1 MFVDYQNFAD
11 SMRRNFVFK
20 LCVSLQCKTIHYFV
34 IRSKVCNSW
43 VIAVDIKTLTD
54 NDNSTQPVLI
64 SIVKYAT
71 DGIQD
76 LVHIT

>member
-1 MFVDYQNFAD
+1 MFVDYQNFAG
-11 SMRRNFVFK
+11 SMRRNFVYK

>member
-1 MFVDYQNFAD
+1 
-11 SMRRNFVFK
+11 MRRNFVFK
-20 LCVSLQCKTIHYFV
+20 LCVSLQCKTMHYFV
-34 IRSKVCNSW
+34 IRSCNSW
-43 VIAVDIKTLTD
+43 VIAVDIKTLMN
-54 NDNSTQPVLI
+54 NDDSTQPVLI

>member
-1 MFVDYQNFAD
+1 MFVDYQNFAE
-11 SMRRNFVFK
+11 SMRRNFVCK

-34 IRSKVCNSW
+34 IRSKGCNSW
-43 VIAVDIKTLTD
+43 VIAVDIKTLMN
-54 NDNSTQPVLI
+54 NDHTTGLI

>member
-11 SMRRNFVFK
+11 SMRRNFVCK
-20 LCVSLQCKTIHYFV
+20 LCDSLQCKTIHYFV
-34 IRSKVCNSW
+34 IRSKGCNSW
-43 VIAVDIKTLTD
+43 VIAVDIKTLTN

>member
-11 SMRRNFVFK
+11 SMRRNFVCK

-43 VIAVDIKTLTD
+43 VIAVDIKTLTN

>member
-11 SMRRNFVFK
+11 SMRRNFVCN
-20 LCVSLQCKTIHYFV
+20 LCDSLQCKTIHYFV
-34 IRSKVCNSW
+34 IRSKGCNSW
-43 VIAVDIKTLTD
+43 VIAVDIKTLMN
-54 NDNSTQPVLI
+54 NDHTTGLI

-76 LVHIT
+76 PVHIT